1 MSSSS
6 EKLNVKSDESSLAE
20 IMELGNGRR
29 VGRSIEIEGGKVAL
43 GRMKVAFGS
52 VEEPVGGGDRVPSGL
67 FVTIVRY
74 DVTWVIVV
82 PVTMVSTSVGASVTG
97 MVRPGKTASSVGR
110 RTNVS
115 TTMGCNNI
123 LA

>member
-20 IMELGNGRR
+20 KIEELGNGRR
-29 VGRSIEIEGGKVAL
+29 VGRIEIEGGKVAL

-52 VEEPVGGGDRVPSGL
+52 VEEPVGGGDCVPSGL

-74 DVTWVIVV
+74 DVTWVMVV
-82 PVTMVSTSVGASVTG
+82 PVTVVSTSVGALVIG
-97 MVRPGKTASSVGR
+97 MVRPGKTASSVAR

-115 TTMGCNNI
+115 TTMGCSNT